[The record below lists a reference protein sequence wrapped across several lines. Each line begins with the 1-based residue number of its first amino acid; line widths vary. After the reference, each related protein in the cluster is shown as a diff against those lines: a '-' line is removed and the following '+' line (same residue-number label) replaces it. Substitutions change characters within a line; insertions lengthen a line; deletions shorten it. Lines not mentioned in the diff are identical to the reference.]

1 MLGEDHGLGR
11 MDILTALEDD
21 RSRNL
26 VLAQEAQVRLSGV
39 TGVPV
44 FLVNK
49 RFFLSLAPSAPTVL
63 SMSSTGR
70 CSVPRVISRSQ
81 KPFTRVGSDASSTQ
95 ASLHSALLVFPVGS
109 SDRSLQ

>member
-21 RSRNL
+21 RSRDL

-39 TGVPV
+39 IGVPV

-49 RFFLSLAPSAPTVL
+49 RFFVIGAQCTDSLVNVFDRAMFGAE
-63 SMSSTGR
+63 
-70 CSVPRVISRSQ
+70 
-81 KPFTRVGSDASSTQ
+81 SDLEVSETI
-95 ASLHSALLVFPVGS
+95 H
-109 SDRSLQ
+109 